1 MVARLPPSTG
11 LATIRQ
17 PHRKAGQFV
26 FIAVLLHWS
35 KFSCSLDVPLVSRTH
50 LSRFRGTTR
59 RPWQSFPLARRTTDP
74 LRAGNTSALAD
85 SSPPRSSRWVLA
97 QFHPASGFPPAI
109 PLFLVADSPR
119 PWLLLPGG
127 SSAIRKDHAAK
138 PLLRTAQRSRFEL
151 RSPLSSPPVSLQAL
165 LTAWP
170 PLEPSP
176 ALQASLAL
184 LLVRRVS
191 AYASEPQLAAPHALL
206 PASRL
211 GAALWLSRF
220 VLAVPLFPPAPPLSF

>member
-74 LRAGNTSALAD
+74 LRAGNRSALAD
-85 SSPPRSSRWVLA
+85 SSPPRSSRSVLG
-97 QFHPASGFPPAI
+97 QFHPALVFPPAI
-109 PLFLVADSPR
+109 PLFLVVDSPR

-127 SSAIRKDHAAK
+127 SSAIRRDHAAK
-138 PLLRTAQRSRFEL
+138 PLLRTAQRSHL
-151 RSPLSSPPVSLQAL
+151 VLSSPLSSPPVSLQAL
-165 LTAWP
+165 QLSWP
-170 PLEPSP
+170 PLEPLP
-176 ALQASLAL
+176 ACHASFALPL
-184 LLVRRVS
+184 LLR
-191 AYASEPQLAAPHALL
+191 PLPGAL
-206 PASRL
+206 S
-211 GAALWLSRF
+211 
-220 VLAVPLFPPAPPLSF
+220 PPP

>member
-1 MVARLPPSTG
+1 MVARLPPSTA

-59 RPWQSFPLARRTTDP
+59 RPWQSFPLARRITDP

-85 SSPPRSSRWVLA
+85 SSPPRSSRSVLV
-97 QFHPASGFPPAI
+97 QFHPALVFPPAI
-109 PLFLVADSPR
+109 PLFLVVDSPR
-119 PWLLLPGG
+119 PWLLLPGD
-127 SSAIRKDHAAK
+127 SSAIRRDHAAK
-138 PLLRTAQRSRFEL
+138 PLLRTAQQSRFEL
-151 RSPLSSPPVSLQAL
+151 RSPLSSPPVSSQAL

-176 ALQASLAL
+176 AWQASLAL
-184 LLVRRVS
+184 LLVRRGS
-191 AYASEPQLAAPHALL
+191 AEGFLPPQAAAQALL
-206 PASRL
+206 AGFRR
-211 GAALWLSRF
+211 GAG
-220 VLAVPLFPPAPPLSF
+220 PL